1 MALTYGFYNSI
12 SGDRRYNA
20 KQMSTLFDGIIR
32 DGVFATV
39 GQSLMVSAGS
49 DMTINVGTGRAWF
62 NGTWTNND
70 APLPLVVPPS
80 ETVLNRID
88 AVVLEVNETNEVRAN
103 SIKILKGTPATIP
116 TNPTL
121 TNSELVHQYPLAY
134 IYVGANVS
142 SIIQANITN
151 KIGTTSTPFVT
162 GILQTVTAEM
172 LTAQWESEFDT
183 WLNHIKDLFGDDP
196 AGSLQNQVDHLGNQI
211 DELGDQID
219 ELGAYAIAD
228 GTNSYT
234 ATINGYTLAEGK
246 TIRIKFTNANTGAS
260 TLNINSFGAKSILKG
275 NGNNLSS
282 GNIKAGQICN
292 LVYTGSVFQLLGEG
306 GEYGTATA
314 PDVLQ
319 GKTIGTENGLV
330 SGTMPNRGAV
340 SQTIT
345 TQGGSYTIPSGYHS
359 GSGKVTA
366 NFANLSA
373 ENVKNGVNIGG
384 VVGTLTPMSSIN
396 GIIKSYM
403 VSASGNISAGDFVKF
418 IDEVISPVAILPSI
432 THYGTIAAVALTDTK
447 VFVAYGEGSNECLNG
462 IVCTI
467 NGSTITTGTPVVLTT
482 TNYTGQQISICKL
495 SSTKVFIAHNRGNST
510 QSYYL
515 NAIVCTISGTTITK
529 GTSTQIDTNATTGT
543 VIDVAMI
550 SESSAIIVYPT
561 GANDYLGAVVCTVS
575 DTTITKGTTVN
586 LTTTADDG
594 DTVSIVSIDTNKF
607 LVAHKR
613 NSSVRGVICTISGT
627 TISKGNNYLIGEC
640 DSGFNV
646 RSITLAKLSSSKV
659 FVAYDGN
666 QKTKLYGVICTIS
679 DTTITG
685 HTPIYIYEGVNG
697 TLYNCEA
704 LNDSEIAII
713 YEEDMGSDVYKV
725 CAIKCSIVGTTIIKL
740 YQDKI
745 LTDVDNVYRTR
756 AYNNQGFVN
765 LNGKL
770 FIPVRKESNNDI
782 YALIWNATGVSSVT
796 SPADIICGIA
806 ETGGSPNNFINVYV
820 PNI

>member
-162 GILQTVTAEM
+162 GILQTVTVEM

-183 WLNHIKDLFGDDP
+183 WLDHIKDLFGDDP
-196 AGSLQNQVDHLGNQI
+196 AGSLQN
-211 DELGDQID
+211 QID

-314 PDVLQ
+314 SDVLQ
-319 GKTIGTENGLV
+319 GKTIGTEDGLV
-330 SGTMPNRGAV
+330 SGTMPNRGTV
-340 SQTIT
+340 TNTIT
-345 TQGGSYTIPSGYHS
+345 TQDGSYTIPSGYHS
-359 GSGKVTA
+359 GSGEVTA
-366 NFANLSA
+366 SFSNLSA
-373 ENVKNGVNIGG
+373 GNVKSGVNIGG
-384 VVGTLTPMSSIN
+384 VVGTYAPLAGYTWTQRTSSFGTTNIY
-396 GIIKSYM
+396 GVCYGQGTF
-403 VSASGNISAGDFVKF
+403 VAVGSGGKLATSTDGTTWTQRTSSF
-418 IDEVISPVAILPSI
+418 
-432 THYGTIAAVALTDTK
+432 GTINIYGVCYGQGT
-447 VFVAYGEGSNECLNG
+447 FVAVGSGGKLATSTNG
-462 IVCTI
+462 
-467 NGSTITTGTPVVLTT
+467 TTWTQRTSSFGT
-482 TNYTGQQISICKL
+482 TNIYGVCYGQGMFVAVGDGGKL
-495 SSTKVFIAHNRGNST
+495 ATSTN
-510 QSYYL
+510 
-515 NAIVCTISGTTITK
+515 GTTWTQRTSNF
-529 GTSTQIDTNATTGT
+529 GTST
-543 VIDVAMI
+543 
-550 SESSAIIVYPT
+550 II
-561 GANDYLGAVVCTVS
+561 
-575 DTTITKGTTVN
+575 
-586 LTTTADDG
+586 
-594 DTVSIVSIDTNKF
+594 
-607 LVAHKR
+607 
-613 NSSVRGVICTISGT
+613 RGVCYGQ
-627 TISKGNNYLIGEC
+627 GMFVAVG
-640 DSGFNV
+640 DSGK
-646 RSITLAKLSSSKV
+646 LA
-659 FVAYDGN
+659 
-666 QKTKLYGVICTIS
+666 
-679 DTTITG
+679 
-685 HTPIYIYEGVNG
+685 
-697 TLYNCEA
+697 
-704 LNDSEIAII
+704 
-713 YEEDMGSDVYKV
+713 
-725 CAIKCSIVGTTIIKL
+725 
-740 YQDKI
+740 
-745 LTDVDNVYRTR
+745 
-756 AYNNQGFVN
+756 
-765 LNGKL
+765 
-770 FIPVRKESNNDI
+770 
-782 YALIWNATGVSSVT
+782 T
-796 SPADIICGIA
+796 SA
-806 ETGGSPNNFINVYV
+806 
-820 PNI
+820 NIH

>member
-196 AGSLQNQVDHLGNQI
+196 AGSLQNQ
-211 DELGDQID
+211 ID
-219 ELGAYAIAD
+219 ELGAYAIAG

-275 NGNNLSS
+275 NGNDLSS

-314 PDVLQ
+314 SDVLQ

-330 SGTMPNRGAV
+330 TGTMPNRGAV
-340 SQTIT
+340 SNTIT

-366 NFANLSA
+366 SFSNLSA
-373 ENVKNGVNIGG
+373 GNIKSGVNIGG
-384 VVGTLTPMSSIN
+384 VVGTYTQ
-396 GIIKSYM
+396 GIRYKSKQYICAGT
-403 VSASGNISAGDFVKF
+403 SASTFGITSNYVQANLPRDDASAVFTLPISVNMAYTVINKVYA
-418 IDEVISPVAILPSI
+418 DE
-432 THYGTIAAVALTDTK
+432 G
-447 VFVAYGEGSNECLNG
+447 
-462 IVCTI
+462 
-467 NGSTITTGTPVVLTT
+467 
-482 TNYTGQQISICKL
+482 
-495 SSTKVFIAHNRGNST
+495 NRGYRIKFKLTST
-510 QSYYL
+510 NKVTGYKTAGKNMATGLFEVLEFYPEDVKSFQSGE
-515 NAIVCTISGTTITK
+515 VTGK
-529 GTSTQIDTNATTGT
+529 GTSTFTINAVDVNKT
-543 VIDVAMI
+543 V
-550 SESSAIIVYPT
+550 VYVN
-561 GANDYLGAVVCTVS
+561 GHGKIYSDYIAEILG
-575 DTTITKGTTVN
+575 G
-586 LTTTADDG
+586 
-594 DTVSIVSIDTNKF
+594 
-607 LVAHKR
+607 
-613 NSSVRGVICTISGT
+613 
-627 TISKGNNYLIGEC
+627 YLIN
-640 DSGFNV
+640 ST
-646 RSITLAKLSSSKV
+646 TLQV
-659 FVAYDGN
+659 
-666 QKTKLYGVICTIS
+666 
-679 DTTITG
+679 
-685 HTPIYIYEGVNG
+685 
-697 TLYNCEA
+697 
-704 LNDSEIAII
+704 
-713 YEEDMGSDVYKV
+713 MGSH
-725 CAIKCSIVGTTIIKL
+725 
-740 YQDKI
+740 
-745 LTDVDNVYRTR
+745 
-756 AYNNQGFVN
+756 
-765 LNGKL
+765 
-770 FIPVRKESNNDI
+770 
-782 YALIWNATGVSSVT
+782 SSGLE
-796 SPADIICGIA
+796 D
-806 ETGGSPNNFINVYV
+806 GGYWYV
-820 PNI
+820 VEFN

>member
-162 GILQTVTAEM
+162 GILQTVTVEM

-183 WLNHIKDLFGDDP
+183 WLDHIKDLFGDDP
-196 AGSLQNQVDHLGNQI
+196 AGSLQN
-211 DELGDQID
+211 QID

-314 PDVLQ
+314 SDVLQ

-330 SGTMPNRGAV
+330 DGTMPNRGAV
-340 SQTIT
+340 TNTIT
-345 TQGGSYTIPSGYHS
+345 TQGGQYTIPSGYHN

-366 NFANLSA
+366 SFSLAGYTWTQRTS
-373 ENVKNGVNIGG
+373 GFDTTNIRS
-384 VVGTLTPMSSIN
+384 VC
-396 GIIKSYM
+396 
-403 VSASGNISAGDFVKF
+403 
-418 IDEVISPVAILPSI
+418 
-432 THYGTIAAVALTDTK
+432 YGQGM
-447 VFVAYGEGSNECLNG
+447 FVAVGVDGKLATSTDGITWTQRTSNFG
-462 IVCTI
+462 
-467 NGSTITTGTPVVLTT
+467 TT
-482 TNYTGQQISICKL
+482 TIYGVCYGQGM
-495 SSTKVFIAHNRGNST
+495 F
-510 QSYYL
+510 
-515 NAIVCTISGTTITK
+515 
-529 GTSTQIDTNATTGT
+529 
-543 VIDVAMI
+543 VA
-550 SESSAIIVYPT
+550 V
-561 GANDYLGAVVCTVS
+561 G
-575 DTTITKGTTVN
+575 
-586 LTTTADDG
+586 
-594 DTVSIVSIDTNKF
+594 
-607 LVAHKR
+607 
-613 NSSVRGVICTISGT
+613 
-627 TISKGNNYLIGEC
+627 
-640 DSGFNV
+640 DSGK
-646 RSITLAKLSSSKV
+646 LA
-659 FVAYDGN
+659 
-666 QKTKLYGVICTIS
+666 
-679 DTTITG
+679 
-685 HTPIYIYEGVNG
+685 
-697 TLYNCEA
+697 
-704 LNDSEIAII
+704 
-713 YEEDMGSDVYKV
+713 
-725 CAIKCSIVGTTIIKL
+725 
-740 YQDKI
+740 
-745 LTDVDNVYRTR
+745 
-756 AYNNQGFVN
+756 
-765 LNGKL
+765 
-770 FIPVRKESNNDI
+770 
-782 YALIWNATGVSSVT
+782 T
-796 SPADIICGIA
+796 SA
-806 ETGGSPNNFINVYV
+806 
-820 PNI
+820 NIH

>member
-162 GILQTVTAEM
+162 GILQTVTVEM

-183 WLNHIKDLFGDDP
+183 WLDHIKDLFGDDP
-196 AGSLQNQVDHLGNQI
+196 AGSLQNQ
-211 DELGDQID
+211 ID
-219 ELGAYAIAD
+219 ELGAYAIAG

-319 GKTIGTENGLV
+319 GKTIGTEEGLV
-330 SGTMPNRGAV
+330 TGTMPNHGAV
-340 SQTIT
+340 NETLVSNNQE
-345 TQGGSYTIPSGYHS
+345 YTIPSGYHNGLGKIKAVITGLVAS
-359 GSGKVTA
+359 VIKAGTTVGGILGTFTSDANAVAGDILSGKTAYKNGAKLTGTMTNRGAVTNTITTQDGQYTIPSGYHNGSGKVTA
-366 NFANLSA
+366 SFSNLSA
-373 ENVKNGVNIGG
+373 GNIKSGVNIGG
-384 VVGTLTPMSSIN
+384 
-396 GIIKSYM
+396 
-403 VSASGNISAGDFVKF
+403 
-418 IDEVISPVAILPSI
+418 
-432 THYGTIAAVALTDTK
+432 
-447 VFVAYGEGSNECLNG
+447 
-462 IVCTI
+462 
-467 NGSTITTGTPVVLTT
+467 
-482 TNYTGQQISICKL
+482 
-495 SSTKVFIAHNRGNST
+495 
-510 QSYYL
+510 
-515 NAIVCTISGTTITK
+515 
-529 GTSTQIDTNATTGT
+529 
-543 VIDVAMI
+543 
-550 SESSAIIVYPT
+550 
-561 GANDYLGAVVCTVS
+561 
-575 DTTITKGTTVN
+575 
-586 LTTTADDG
+586 
-594 DTVSIVSIDTNKF
+594 
-607 LVAHKR
+607 
-613 NSSVRGVICTISGT
+613 
-627 TISKGNNYLIGEC
+627 
-640 DSGFNV
+640 
-646 RSITLAKLSSSKV
+646 
-659 FVAYDGN
+659 
-666 QKTKLYGVICTIS
+666 
-679 DTTITG
+679 
-685 HTPIYIYEGVNG
+685 
-697 TLYNCEA
+697 
-704 LNDSEIAII
+704 
-713 YEEDMGSDVYKV
+713 
-725 CAIKCSIVGTTIIKL
+725 IVGTYLGSGKRFATGAKYSSGGELSVSQNFGFKPTIIIAQCTDAARCSIYWESKITSNYRVANIKTSSDVSL
-740 YQDKI
+740 YENIPSVSTTGFRIQAG
-745 LTDVDNVYRTR
+745 NNNY
-756 AYNNQGFVN
+756 YN
-765 LNGKL
+765 
-770 FIPVRKESNNDI
+770 
-782 YALIWNATGVSSVT
+782 W
-796 SPADIICGIA
+796 IA
-806 ETGGSPNNFINVYV
+806 IE
-820 PNI
+820 